1 MANAINENAQL
12 QRMKSLMTYGLNESK
27 TPAYSSVEYS
37 KKGANDVTFGI
48 VREGTHY
55 FIKQLKPNTNGKL
68 IAENFEYIGGFR
80 NRKDNMFESF
90 ASAQKFL
97 GEKLIQINEE
107 VGDKAKAV
115 ITEAWDIDA
124 AKEVVAEG
132 TRKMQAEIARQRE
145 IMTNSKLISESG
157 SCTGKKCKQEFE
169 AVKGKDTDK
178 NSESPKA
185 DAKKG
190 EEKIKDYNGKEIKG
204 GVGAPFNLKPSV
216 NESTTTPLSSR
227 ENPDYID
234 TSHGTKI
241 GKVTGFGKPVEDKT
255 PDSVAE
261 ENGGEAE
268 KTTSP
273 NEVNEEV
280 ALHNTDNQNS
290 PAVGTEK
297 VDGKNM
303 APFEEKTTVTEAVD
317 DLDSNVEDDA
327 DLEGGEDVNLD
338 DGEDADL
345 EGTEGLEGD
354 GTEELEPEGPINDLG
369 AEDAG
374 LEDEGSDVETRLSS
388 LEAKIDSL
396 LDAIDNLK
404 YDDEP
409 LYDDEDADAE
419 GNEDFDNDGAEGD
432 FESEGDEDFDD
443 DEDFDEVVESKSY
456 RKAMMNE
463 ENRLD
468 MFGKHPAYQK
478 KVMSYPQNT
487 NPMKDGQYD
496 MNDDSVE
503 SEAPYGQG
511 LGSNAPFTIDPKGID
526 SNAIVEE
533 ALRILKKKLQ

>member
-48 VREGTHY
+48 VREGTRY
-55 FIKQLKPNTNGKL
+55 FIKQLKPNTDGKL
-68 IAENFEYIGGFR
+68 VAENFEYIGGFR

-115 ITEAWDIDA
+115 ITEAWDIDGA
-124 AKEVVAEG
+124 QELVVEA
-132 TRKMQAEIARQRE
+132 TRKMKEEIARQRE
-145 IMTNSKLISESG
+145 IMANSKLISESG
-157 SCTGKKCKQEFE
+157 SCTGKNCKQEFE
-169 AVKGKDTDK
+169 AVKGKDADK

-204 GVGAPFNLKPSV
+204 GVGAPFNLKPSM

-303 APFEEKTTVTEAVD
+303 APFEEKATVTEAVD
-317 DLDSNVEDDA
+317 DLDSDVEDDA
-327 DLEGGEDVNLD
+327 DLEGGEDVDLD
-338 DGEDADL
+338 GAEDADL
-345 EGTEGLEGD
+345 EGAEGLEAN
-354 GTEELEPEGPINDLG
+354 GTEELEPEGPVVDP
-369 AEDAG
+369 AEEAG
-374 LEDEGSDVETRLSS
+374 IEGDGTDVEARLSS

-409 LYDDEDADAE
+409 LYDDEEDA
-419 GNEDFDNDGAEGD
+419 
-432 FESEGDEDFDD
+432 EGDEDFDAESDEDFEDD

-468 MFGKHPAYQK
+468 IFGKHPAYQK
-478 KVMSYPQNT
+478 RVMTYPQNT

-526 SNAIVEE
+526 ANAIVEE

>member
-27 TPAYSSVEYS
+27 APAYSSVEYS
-37 KKGANDVTFGI
+37 KKSANDVTFGI

-157 SCTGKKCKQEFE
+157 SCTGKNCKQEFE
-169 AVKGKDTDK
+169 AVKGKDADK

-190 EEKIKDYNGKEIKG
+190 EEKVKDYNGKEIKG
-204 GVGAPFNLKPSV
+204 GVGAPFNLKPSM

-303 APFEEKTTVTEAVD
+303 APFEEKATVTEAVD
-317 DLDSNVEDDA
+317 DLDSDVEDDV
-327 DLEGGEDVNLD
+327 DLEGGD
-338 DGEDADL
+338 DAD
-345 EGTEGLEGD
+345 LEGD
-354 GTEELEPEGPINDLG
+354 GTEELEPEGPVVDP
-369 AEDAG
+369 AEEAG
-374 LEDEGSDVETRLSS
+374 IEGDGTDVEARLSS

-409 LYDDEDADAE
+409 LYDDEEGDDAEDDEDFDAE
-419 GNEDFDNDGAEGD
+419 GVEGD
-432 FESEGDEDFDD
+432 FEPEGDEDFEDD
-443 DEDFDEVVESKSY
+443 EEDFDEVVESKSY
-456 RKAMMNE
+456 KKAMMNE
-463 ENRLD
+463 EESY
-468 MFGKHPAYQK
+468 FGRHPAYQK
-478 KVMSYPQNT
+478 KVMTYPQNT

-526 SNAIVEE
+526 ANAIVEE

>member
-1 MANAINENAQL
+1 MANVINENAQL

-27 TPAYSSVEYS
+27 APAYSSVEYS
-37 KKGANDVTFGI
+37 KTAADGNLYGI

-55 FIKQLKPNTNGKL
+55 YIKKAKDAKGNLVS
-68 IAENFEYIGGFR
+68 ENFDYIGGFR

-90 ASAQKFL
+90 ASAQKFFV
-97 GEKLIQINEE
+97 EKMIQINEE
-107 VGDKAKAV
+107 VGDRSKAV
-115 ITEAWDIDA
+115 IAEAWDIDT
-124 AKEVVAEG
+124 AKEVVVEG
-132 TRKMQAEIARQRE
+132 TKKMQSEISRQRE
-145 IMTNSKLISESG
+145 IMSNAKLISESG

-178 NSESPKA
+178 NSEAPKA

-190 EEKIKDYNGKEIKG
+190 EEKVTDYNGKEIKG
-204 GVGAPFNLKPSV
+204 GAGAPFNIKPTV
-216 NESTTTPLSSR
+216 NESTTTPLTSR
-227 ENPDYID
+227 ENPDYMD

-241 GKVTGFGKPVEDKT
+241 GKVTGFGKPVEAKT

-303 APFEEKTTVTEAVD
+303 APFDEKVTVTEAVD
-317 DLDSNVEDDA
+317 DLDGDVEDDV
-327 DLEGGEDVNLD
+327 DLDGDEELGSEGEPM
-338 DGEDADL
+338 DADF
-345 EGTEGLEGD
+345 EGTEDLESD
-354 GTEELEPEGPINDLG
+354 GTEELEPEVGP
-369 AEDAG
+369 
-374 LEDEGSDVETRLSS
+374 EGDVETRLSS
-388 LEAKIDSL
+388 LESKIDSL

-409 LYDDEDADAE
+409 LYDDEE
-419 GNEDFDNDGAEGD
+419 GAE
-432 FESEGDEDFDD
+432 D
-443 DEDFDEVVESKSY
+443 DEDFDGEDGDFEPEDGEDFEDDNFYEVVESRSY
-456 RKAMMNE
+456 RRAKMINE

-468 MFGKHPAYQK
+468 VFGKHPAYQK
-478 KVMSYPQNT
+478 KVMTLPQNS
-487 NPMKDGQYD
+487 NPMRDGQYD
-496 MNDDSVE
+496 MNDNSVE

-511 LGSNAPFTIDPKGID
+511 LGSNAPFEIDPKGVD
-526 SNAIVEE
+526 ADAIVEE